1 MSQVAPAPAPPAA
14 APPAAESLATVVTTP
29 TVRRVVRRSL
39 YWGVAVAGL
48 LGFGVLMV
56 LLNGSGRELARWG
69 ADEAAPVGSRAVLEV
84 LRAEGVDVIA
94 VGTLEDARA
103 ALAGDSPATLAVG
116 D

>member
-1 MSQVAPAPAPPAA
+1 MSQVTPAPASA
-14 APPAAESLATVVTTP
+14 AAESLATVVTTP

-56 LLNGSGRELARWG
+56 VLNGSGRELARWG

-84 LRAEGVDVIA
+84 LRAEGIDVTA
-94 VGTLEDARA
+94 VGTLQEARS
-103 ALAGDSPATLAVG
+103 ALAGDGAATLERTISI
-116 D
+116 